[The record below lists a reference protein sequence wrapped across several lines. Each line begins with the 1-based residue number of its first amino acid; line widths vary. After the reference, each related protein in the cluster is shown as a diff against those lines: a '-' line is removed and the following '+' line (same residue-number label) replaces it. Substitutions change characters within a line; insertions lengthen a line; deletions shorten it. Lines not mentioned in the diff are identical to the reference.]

1 MEAEKATY
9 EIARMARLLGVS
21 RSGFY
26 DWQARQAGGPSPRQ
40 QRHAALLD
48 KIKRFHVA
56 SDEVYGLLAD
66 LREAGE
72 QVSRKT
78 VAKLM
83 RRHGIV
89 GISPRGW
96 VPPTT
101 IVDPAA
107 ASLPDLVERR
117 FDQGQLNQVWTSG
130 HHLPDHRP
138 GLAVLVCGPRR
149 LLPPGPRLGDHRS
162 SARQSGRSGVDH
174 RVRARW
180 PTPRTG
186 DLPRRQGMSI
196 HLGSDRRPV
205 SRSRSAAVGGTDRGL
220 LGLPARKRSSP
231 AWNGKSC
238 PATTSRTLDK
248 PRLS

>member
-1 MEAEKATY
+1 MSCYRLMEAEKATY

-26 DWQARQAGGPSPRQ
+26 DWQARQTVGPSPRQ

-56 SDEVYGLLAD
+56 SDEVYGSPRILAD
-66 LREAGE
+66 LREDGE

-117 FDQGQLNQVWTSG
+117 FDQGQLNEVWTSG
-130 HHLPDHRP
+130 FS
-138 GLAVLVCGPRR
+138 RR
-149 LLPPGPRLGDHRS
+149 LPRLGS
-162 SARQSGRSGVDH
+162 
-174 RVRARW
+174 
-180 PTPRTG
+180 
-186 DLPRRQGMSI
+186 RR
-196 HLGSDRRPV
+196 L
-205 SRSRSAAVGGTDRGL
+205 RGL
-220 LGLPARKRSSP
+220 
-231 AWNGKSC
+231 
-238 PATTSRTLDK
+238 
-248 PRLS
+248 

>member
-1 MEAEKATY
+1 MSCYRLMEAEKATY

-26 DWQARQAGGPSPRQ
+26 DWQARQADPSPRQ

-56 SDEVYGLLAD
+56 SDEVYGSPRILAD
-66 LREAGE
+66 LREDGE

-101 IVDPAA
+101 IVDPTA

-117 FDQGQLNQVWTSG
+117 FDQGQLNQVWTSDITYLTTG
-130 HHLPDHRP
+130 QGWAYFVR
-138 GLAVLVCGPRR
+138 GPRR

-162 SARQSGRSGVDH
+162 SARRPGRSGVDH
-174 RVRARW
+174 W
-180 PTPRTG
+180 
-186 DLPRRQGMSI
+186 
-196 HLGSDRRPV
+196 
-205 SRSRSAAVGGTDRGL
+205 RSCSVAN
-220 LGLPARKRSSP
+220 SP
-231 AWNGKSC
+231 H
-238 PATTSRTLDK
+238 R
-248 PRLS
+248 